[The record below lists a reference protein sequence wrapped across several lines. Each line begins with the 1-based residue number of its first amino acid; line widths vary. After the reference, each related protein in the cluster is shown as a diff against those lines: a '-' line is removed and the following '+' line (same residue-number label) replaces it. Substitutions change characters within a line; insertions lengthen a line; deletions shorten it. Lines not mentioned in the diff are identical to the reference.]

1 MKYYLSDA
9 GGAGLIFFV
18 YGVIV
23 LFIVLAILLEA
34 AVMIAMKYNIRF
46 KKAALDSTIIN
57 VASLVV
63 GFILLEYFE
72 DFITSYT
79 PLNFLILYIIT
90 VVIESWLLYLLNKTK
105 PFKQTLKVTLVMNLI
120 SYLLLFFMTRI
131 GE

>member
-34 AVMIAMKYNIRF
+34 AVMIAMKYNTRF

-72 DFITSYT
+72 DFIASYT